1 MNNVPYCYT
10 EEEWE
15 KIKIQFDSDFSRYN
29 KHIKSF
35 RELINELLQGETE
48 GSFERKTGLS
58 PNMFSRIRTQIDK
71 QNPPQ
76 RNTLMSVAVGYNF
89 DYQITVAL
97 LESIGLKFILS
108 NPRDYAYQFLLTNC
122 RGKTVDE
129 CNDILKCLGIEEKYW
144 LGIHARKKVSS
155 NKVINKKAE

>member
-1 MNNVPYCYT
+1 MNNIPYCYT
-10 EEEWE
+10 EEEWQ
-15 KIKIQFDSDFSRYN
+15 KIKRQFDSDFDRYN

-35 RELINELLQGETE
+35 RELINELLEGETE

-71 QNPPQ
+71 KNPPQ

-89 DYQITVAL
+89 DYQLTVAL
-97 LESIGLKFILS
+97 LDSIGLKFILS

-129 CNDILKCLGIEEKYW
+129 CNDILKCLGVEEKYW
-144 LGIHARKKVSS
+144 LGIHARKYKPL
-155 NKVINKKAE
+155 